1 MMLGAIHAHASVPSC
16 IVGKPTRRE
25 WLPQVVRRILSNLP
39 ASSQVMSPSPY
50 LDTRLFQYDEKL
62 ISAMIRP
69 RPFTETPLK
78 FAARSR
84 SERPRFK
91 LQPAGGELAGP
102 ASRPGRQL
110 VAYHFHPWL
119 PVVLCIVQSFGAPT
133 QLTLFLSSQ

>member
-1 MMLGAIHAHASVPSC
+1 M
-16 IVGKPTRRE
+16 
-25 WLPQVVRRILSNLP
+25 VRRILSNLP

-50 LDTRLFQYDEKL
+50 LDNRLFQYDEKL
-62 ISAMIRP
+62 ISAMVRP

-91 LQPAGGELAGP
+91 LQPASGEVAGP
-102 ASRPGRQL
+102 GSRPARQL

-119 PVVLCIVQSFGAPT
+119 PVVLCVVQSFGAPT